1 MFRRRRLYPWGGL
14 VLVASCALAGCSSS
28 GAAPGSA
35 VPPLR
40 TAGAEASAA
49 AGASG
54 GDAPVTERSLSDPTT
69 SYTVTSIPKDLDAE
83 QSQVVKAYVDYD
95 RATWEAY
102 RDMKGTAKVE
112 SVTTGDQYQ
121 AFKKVYDER
130 AAAGQH
136 VEGEASAAITSAQV
150 SSDHMSSTVVV
161 CADETKVRLVSQ
173 DGVQVPSDDLG
184 HKITLAVGLIRNE
197 QGWVVNN
204 SSVEGV
210 DQC

>member
-14 VLVASCALAGCSSS
+14 VLVASCALAGCLSSR
-28 GAAPGSA
+28 AAPGGA

-40 TAGAEASAA
+40 TAGADASAA
-49 AGASG
+49 AGSSG
-54 GDAPVTERSLSDPTT
+54 SEAPVTERSLSDPTT
-69 SYTVTSIPKDLDAE
+69 SYTVASIPKDLDAE
-83 QSQVVKAYVDYD
+83 QSQVIKAYVDYD

-150 SSDHMSSTVVV
+150 SSDHMSSTVVA

>member
-1 MFRRRRLYPWGGL
+1 MFRRRRLYLWGGL
-14 VLVASCALAGCSSS
+14 VLVASCALAGCSPS
-28 GAAPGSA
+28 GTAPGSV

-40 TAGAEASAA
+40 TAGADASAA

-54 GDAPVTERSLSDPTT
+54 SDAPVTESLLSDPTT

-102 RDMKGTAKVE
+102 RDMKGTTTVE

-130 AAAGQH
+130 AAA
-136 VEGEASAAITSAQV
+136 AITSAQV
-150 SSDHMSSTVVV
+150 SSDNMSSTVVA
-161 CADETKVRLVSQ
+161 CADETKIRLVSQ
-173 DGVQVPSDDLG
+173 DGAQVPSDDLG
-184 HKITLAVGLIRNE
+184 HKISLTVGLIRNE
-197 QGWVVNN
+197 QGWVVNS
-204 SSVEGV
+204 SSVESV